1 MHLGWSYKMFAIG
14 QEEEALAWPW
24 KENALE
30 RRLKALWGGHGTVLG
45 EDLWLVFMIQVIQ
58 MVSFMKIDTGSVV
71 IYPEEYGI
79 MESVLHRGSGELGT
93 SPGIGLGEEK

>member
-1 MHLGWSYKMFAIG
+1 
-14 QEEEALAWPW
+14 
-24 KENALE
+24 
-30 RRLKALWGGHGTVLG
+30 
-45 EDLWLVFMIQVIQ
+45 